1 MKVLITG
8 GCGFLGSNLACSVIE
23 RRKHDLYILDS
34 LYRTGSRDN
43 LNWLKGLGKFRFY
56 KLDIRFKKAIEKI
69 IRRIEPDVIF
79 HLAGQVAMSTSI
91 ENPFFDFEVNVLGT
105 LNVLEAIR
113 KYSPDTVLIYSS
125 TNKVYGSLDWVKYR
139 ELKKRYVAEDFPNG
153 FSEDTPLD
161 FHSPYGCSKG
171 CADQY
176 VLDFCRLYRLKTVVF
191 RHSSMYGNRQFGTY
205 NQGWISW
212 FCQKALETKKGLLE
226 ESFTISGDG
235 KQVRDVLFADDVVH
249 LYLRV
254 VENIEKVK
262 GNAFNIGGGVKNS
275 LSLLE
280 LFDIL
285 EEKLDIK
292 LKYIQK
298 PWRFS
303 DQKVFIADIS
313 KIKKMCGWSPSMD
326 KMTGIDKTIEWIR
339 TCMK

>member
-1 MKVLITG
+1 MKILITG

-23 RRKHDLYILDS
+23 RRKNDLYILDS

-56 KLDIRFKKAIEKI
+56 KLDIRSKQAIEKI
-69 IRRIEPDVIF
+69 VRRIKPDAIF
-79 HLAGQVAMSTSI
+79 HLAGQVAMATSI
-91 ENPFFDFEVNVLGT
+91 DNPFFDFEVNAAGT

-113 KYSPDTVLIYSS
+113 NYSPGTILIYSS

-139 ELKKRYVAEDFPNG
+139 ELESKYVAEDFPNG

-176 VLDFCRLYRLKTVVF
+176 VLDFCRLYGLETVVF

-205 NQGWISW
+205 DQGWISW
-212 FCQKALETKKGLLE
+212 FCQKALEIKKGLLRE
-226 ESFTISGDG
+226 LFTISGDG
-235 KQVRDVLFADDVVH
+235 KQVRDALFVDDMVD
-249 LYLRV
+249 LYFGA
-254 VENIEKVK
+254 VENIEKIK
-262 GNAFNIGGGVKNS
+262 GNAFNIGGGAKNS

-313 KIKKMCGWSPSMD
+313 KITKMCGWIPSVD
-326 KMTGIDKTIEWIR
+326 KIKGIDKTIEWIS
-339 TCMK
+339 TCMM